1 MMASRLVMDG
11 GFDVLAAWSVAEI
24 CEHLSCAS
32 DQDAFTPV
40 ALAHPDDPLVMH
52 VGYVRP
58 RSVVTV
64 VPVDDEELAA
74 EFRDR
79 EEWIE
84 HG

>member
-1 MMASRLVMDG
+1 MASRLILDG
-11 GFDVLAAWSVAEI
+11 GFDVLAAWSVEKI
-24 CEHLSCAS
+24 CEHLSCVG
-32 DQDAFTPV
+32 DQEAFAPV
-40 ALAHPDDPLVMH
+40 TLAHQDESLTMR

-58 RSVVTV
+58 RAVVTV
-64 VPVDDEELAA
+64 VDDELTA